1 MTNGRDDHKPAEGD
15 HGHAEKHWDLVAIAR
30 EVAMREGFVVD
41 LPDGA
46 THHDTPH
53 DDDDPSIVDERS
65 LLWSSVDNRESTD
78 LDQIEVAERR
88 PNNVIRVKLGIADVD
103 AFVPSGSALDRHAAA
118 NTTSLYAGIATFP
131 MLPDHLSSGATSLLP
146 GETRLVV
153 VTEIDVAE
161 DGSTVG
167 ARVYRA
173 RVVNHAKL
181 VYDDVGAWLENH
193 GEPPPELAN
202 HPELAAQ
209 VKMQDEA
216 AQRLRRRRIDHG
228 ALQLETVE
236 ARAVAKDGNV
246 VDLKLTLKSRA
257 RELIEDLMIA
267 ANGATARW
275 LEERR
280 YASIRRVVRKPKRW
294 DRIVELAKGFDF
306 ELPAEPDPISLADF
320 LRSRREAEP
329 EQFADVSL
337 SVVKLLGPG
346 EYAVADPES
355 PEGHF
360 GLAVDDYAHSTAPN
374 RRYGDLITQRLL
386 KAAARG
392 VPKSESPYVAAELRP
407 IALRCTEREDHARK
421 FERTMRKVGAA
432 LFLSRRIGAEFDAVV
447 TGASPKGTFVRLL
460 DPPAEGRVVS
470 GEQGL
475 DVGDHTRVRLV
486 ATEPT
491 RGFIDFV
498 RVRDRRR

>member
-1 MTNGRDDHKPAEGD
+1 M
-15 HGHAEKHWDLVAIAR
+15 
-30 EVAMREGFVVD
+30 
-41 LPDGA
+41 
-46 THHDTPH
+46 
-53 DDDDPSIVDERS
+53 
-65 LLWSSVDNRESTD
+65 
-78 LDQIEVAERR
+78 
-88 PNNVIRVKLGIADVD
+88 
-103 AFVPSGSALDRHAAA
+103 
-118 NTTSLYAGIATFP
+118 
-131 MLPDHLSSGATSLLP
+131 
-146 GETRLVV
+146 
-153 VTEIDVAE
+153 
-161 DGSTVG
+161 
-167 ARVYRA
+167 
-173 RVVNHAKL
+173 
-181 VYDDVGAWLENH
+181 
-193 GEPPPELAN
+193 
-202 HPELAAQ
+202 
-209 VKMQDEA
+209 
-216 AQRLRRRRIDHG
+216 
-228 ALQLETVE
+228 
-236 ARAVAKDGNV
+236 
-246 VDLKLTLKSRA
+246 
-257 RELIEDLMIA
+257 
-267 ANGATARW
+267 
-275 LEERR
+275 
-280 YASIRRVVRKPKRW
+280 
-294 DRIVELAKGFDF
+294 
-306 ELPAEPDPISLADF
+306 
-320 LRSRREAEP
+320 
-329 EQFADVSL
+329 
-337 SVVKLLGPG
+337 KLLGPG